1 MSKAFGCL
9 ASDES
14 TQLWPATP
22 SQMPQSFNQPSHL
35 VLQSTT
41 AQHRL
46 LTAMAPPFSTADNIL
61 CIGPN
66 NSCCSAQ
73 SKVAH
78 QS

>member
-35 VLQSTT
+35 LPQSTT

-46 LTAMAPPFSTADNIL
+46 LTAMARLSTTAENIL
-61 CIGPN
+61 RIGPN
-66 NSCCSAQ
+66 NSRCSGRAKGARQ
-73 SKVAH
+73 G
-78 QS
+78 